1 MFTNYF
7 KIAWRKIQKNKLY
20 SFINILGLSTGL
32 AACILIGLYV
42 FNELSYDKFNTNS
55 ERIARVTMEYGSGGS
70 SEQTAVTGNKVGP
83 QLKRTFPLVD
93 SYVRTMKSSR
103 VISNGSNA
111 FDEKN
116 ILYADADFFK
126 VFSFKLLQG
135 NDSLALSDP
144 YSIVLTKSVAKKY
157 FGNENPIGKTLRIDD
172 VRDYVITGIVADP
185 PINSQIKYDILLSF
199 KSLASAKDEVWFNAN
214 YVTYLLLHKP
224 SQITRLQ
231 QQINAY
237 MKDVSKNELKTNN
250 GDFLSLKLEPFEKV
264 HLYSSLNGGLE
275 PNGSIM
281 YVYVLGIIALLILL
295 IACVNY
301 TNLSTAQSMQ
311 RSTEIG
317 IRKVLGAGRSRLFW
331 QYIGESAI
339 ITALSILLAFL
350 FSIILLPLFS
360 SVTGSNFSIV
370 NLLQPSTIIM
380 VIAFGIVASFL
391 AGAYPAFA
399 ISRIGLVKIL
409 KSGFHGSSSGGVLRK
424 SLIVF
429 QFTISVFL
437 IIVTIAV
444 LRQLSFIQKKDLGFD
459 KNQVLVL
466 PVNYKMKEGYEALK
480 KAVSLS
486 PGVLSVTG
494 AYDDPVFVQWGD
506 GIAADN
512 GKNQKKLSVTAMPVD
527 LDFIKTMDM
536 KIVAGTTFTPADFLL
551 QDTAN
556 DNKNY
561 RSTFILNEKAV
572 RDLGWT
578 SEDAI
583 GKTISKGQEG
593 TIKAVVKDF
602 HFSSMHS
609 PIGPLVI
616 FLDTSHIRE
625 ILVKIKADNVA
636 STLSALKSTWND
648 RVPYRPFE
656 YHFLDESFEKI
667 YTTEQRA
674 GKVFTIFSL
683 VAIILACLGLFALAA
698 FSTLQRTKEIG
709 IRKVLGAGVGN
720 IAFMVS
726 KEFITLIIVAIVI
739 ASPIAWYLGNQWLQG
754 FAYRTSLS
762 WWIFI
767 VSGLAALF
775 IAMTTVSYH
784 AIKSAKAN
792 PVESLRTE

>member
-1 MFTNYF
+1 MFRNYF

-55 ERIARVTMEYGSGGS
+55 ERIARVTMEYGGGGS

-83 QLKRTFPLVD
+83 QLKRTFPQVE
-93 SYVRTMKSSR
+93 SYVRMMKSSR
-103 VISNGSNA
+103 VIANGTNA

-135 NDSLALSDP
+135 NTSSALSDP
-144 YSIVLTKSVAKKY
+144 YTIVLTKSIAKKY
-157 FGNENPIGKTLRIDD
+157 FGNENPIGKTLRVDD
-172 VRDYVITGIVADP
+172 VRDYEITGIVADP

-199 KSLASAKDEVWFNAN
+199 NSLGASKDEVWFNAN
-214 YVTYLLLHKP
+214 YVTYLLLHES
-224 SQITRLQ
+224 SQLPRLQ
-231 QQINAY
+231 QQITAY
-237 MKDVSKNELKTNN
+237 MKDVSKNELKMSN
-250 GDFLSLKLEPFEKV
+250 GDFLSLNLEPFEKV
-264 HLYSSLNGGLE
+264 HLYSSLDSGLE

-317 IRKVLGAGRSRLFW
+317 IRKVLGAGRSSLFW

-339 ITALSILLAFL
+339 ITTVSIILAFL
-350 FSIILLPLFS
+350 ISIILLPLFS
-360 SVTGSNFSIV
+360 SVTGSNFSIS
-370 NLLQPSTIIM
+370 NLLQPSSIIM

-399 ISRIGLVKIL
+399 MSRIGLVKIL
-409 KSGFHGSSSGGVLRK
+409 KSGFHGASSGGALRK

-437 IIVTIAV
+437 IIVTIVV
-444 LRQLSFIQKKDLGFD
+444 LRQLTFIQKKDLGFD
-459 KNQVLVL
+459 KDQVLVL
-466 PVNYKMKEGYEALK
+466 PVNNKMKAGYDALK
-480 KAVSLS
+480 KAISLNS
-486 PGVLSVTG
+486 GVLSVTG

-506 GIAADN
+506 GITANN
-512 GKNQKKLSVTAMPVD
+512 GKDQKSLSVTAMPVD
-527 LDFIKTMDM
+527 LDFIKTMNM

-551 QDTAN
+551 QDTSN
-556 DNKNY
+556 NNKNY
-561 RSTFILNEKAV
+561 RNTFILNEKAV

-578 SEDAI
+578 PEDAI

-602 HFSSMHS
+602 HFSSMHT
-609 PIGPLVI
+609 PIGPMVI
-616 FLDTSHIRE
+616 FLDTSNIRE

-636 STLSALKSTWND
+636 STLSALKATWNE
-648 RVPYRPFE
+648 RVPFRPFE

-698 FSTLQRTKEIG
+698 FTTLQRTKEIG
-709 IRKVLGAGVGN
+709 IRKVLGADVSS

-726 KEFITLIIVAIVI
+726 KEFIMLIVIAILI
-739 ASPIAWYLGNQWLQG
+739 ASPIAWFLGNQWLQG
-754 FAYRTSLS
+754 FAYRTSLG

-767 VSGLAALF
+767 ASGLVALF
-775 IAMTTVSYH
+775 IALATVSYH
-784 AIKSAKAN
+784 AVKAARAN
-792 PVESLRTE
+792 PIKSLRTE